1 MGEFQKEAYD
11 KAIQDYDNLKESVR
25 NLIDKI
31 NNSLEDTWENC
42 GEEEALDEIEFNVDS
57 FKRFLDNL

>member
-1 MGEFQKEAYD
+1 MSEFQREAYD